1 MDYWS
6 GVFGNIVASLIG
18 TGLGAIFGLLLYR
31 HQLRKERLNN
41 IQTAVE
47 SLLWELKTHKNLME
61 KHISYLYRGRDIQ
74 LHPTSYIFS
83 TASYESIMSVGW
95 ISLFSSST
103 QKIVFQHY
111 SKWFEINKILN
122 RIAKMWPD
130 TDAEWRDSLLRRSDE
145 FYKEI
150 KKDIDSVITTLK
162 EEDARLSFKRWC
174 AAHALV
180 KLRCF
185 TEKRRTSG
193 NVLSQWNEEKWVT
206 FARASPPLNINDF
219 NPDYSIIVCKMVLI
233 LIF

>member
-31 HQLRKERLNN
+31 YQLRKERLNN

-74 LHPTSYIFS
+74 HRPASYMFS

-111 SKWFEINKILN
+111 SKCFEINKILN

-130 TDAEWRDSLLRRSDE
+130 TDAKWRDSLLRRSDE

-162 EEDARLSFKRWC
+162 E
-174 AAHALV
+174 
-180 KLRCF
+180 
-185 TEKRRTSG
+185 
-193 NVLSQWNEEKWVT
+193 
-206 FARASPPLNINDF
+206 
-219 NPDYSIIVCKMVLI
+219 
-233 LIF
+233 